1 MIANELVRV
10 GAEIVTEPRGF
21 DVKDREGPLIEGEL
35 EKASR
40 WAMDIKAGFD
50 K

>member
-1 MIANELVRV
+1 MIANELVRA